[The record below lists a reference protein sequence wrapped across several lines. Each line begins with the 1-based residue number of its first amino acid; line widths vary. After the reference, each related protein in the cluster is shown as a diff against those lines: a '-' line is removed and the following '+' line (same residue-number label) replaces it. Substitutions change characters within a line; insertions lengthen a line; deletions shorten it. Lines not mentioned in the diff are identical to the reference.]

1 MKLLYEDNDELKAS
15 VFEATKKYFWEIGVS
30 MNNAQ
35 LRNAVSCVCCF
46 LLDEDLLLE
55 VVLRSLYPEHEFK
68 KEAQNDEKGEEE
80 D

>member
-1 MKLLYEDNDELKAS
+1 MKFLYEDNDELKAI

-46 LLDEDLLLE
+46 LLDEDLLLKI
-55 VVLRSLYPEHEFK
+55 VLESLYPK
-68 KEAQNDEKGEEE
+68 KEWEAQNDEKGEEE